1 MAIYCQGLDDY
12 DEGENHW
19 KPNKKGNETAFS
31 QLQKLQEF
39 ENIVGDMESS
49 GLGIGQFVISM
60 KGAI

>member
-1 MAIYCQGLDDY
+1 MARYCQGLNDY

-19 KPNKKGNETAFS
+19 KPNKKGNETTFS

-49 GLGIGQFVISM
+49 GVGIGQFVISM
-60 KGAI
+60 KGAR

>member
-1 MAIYCQGLDDY
+1 MARYCQGLDDY

-19 KPNKKGNETAFS
+19 KPNKKRNETAFS